1 MARITINTE
10 QFSDIVLV
18 YILDTLKRKKIM
30 DATSPEYKE
39 VIEKISQALKPKL
52 VVHFIQMDPEIRVKY
67 RLIRSAFDGKGNAGI
82 DITDKAT
89 DVGREK
95 KEK

>member
-1 MARITINTE
+1 
-10 QFSDIVLV
+10 
-18 YILDTLKRKKIM
+18 
-30 DATSPEYKE
+30 
-39 VIEKISQALKPKL
+39 
-52 VVHFIQMDPEIRVKY
+52 MDPEIRVKY

>member
-30 DATSPEYKE
+30 DATSPEYK
-39 VIEKISQALKPKL
+39 
-52 VVHFIQMDPEIRVKY
+52 
-67 RLIRSAFDGKGNAGI
+67 
-82 DITDKAT
+82 
-89 DVGREK
+89 
-95 KEK
+95 